1 MARIFRKL
9 RKPSLRFLL
18 GALLIPSNRFGF
30 VQEPP
35 RIGPVPAAANLLTR
49 IDPVYPAL
57 ARAARVQGAV
67 TIDVMIDKEG
77 RVNNPKVV
85 TGHVLLND
93 SALEAVRQWRYTP
106 HLLNGQPTEIVTEV
120 QMRFSLSESTPV
132 SDVGEIRGRIRHVDG
147 SPAPLMPVAAI
158 LSSDTG
164 SASPAF
170 VARTLTDDS
179 GTYRLS
185 SIPAGRYHIEA
196 GMNGPTYYP
205 GTTNLSES
213 VPVIM
218 AMDRANVVGVDLTMS
233 PPVSVRGRIAGSVSA
248 AALGAIRVQLIATH
262 QISNFGSRARVYVT
276 PVTANGSFE
285 LTGVLPGTYSLFL
298 QTQTPLMPSMDSGQT
313 IEVGGVDVKDKVLR
327 NPGAFVVRVQ
337 EGSKLAAPLAGRV
350 VLNTAGQT
358 SGIGEFLFAAI
369 RLSSTPVSNQH
380 LFVST
385 SRDGS
390 FVLPITEGSWLVY
403 RSGMQPT
410 GYLVQSI
417 SYGATDLLKESL
429 DLSATAAGE
438 IRVTLQAPVGSN

>member
-1 MARIFRKL
+1 MARILRKL
-9 RKPSLRFLL
+9 SKPSLPFLL
-18 GALLIPSNRFGF
+18 GVLLIPSNRFAF
-30 VQEPP
+30 MQEPP
-35 RIGPVPAAANLLTR
+35 RIGPVPAAANLMTR

-67 TIDVMIDKEG
+67 TINVMIDKEG
-77 RVNNPKVV
+77 RVTNPRVV

-93 SALEAVRQWRYTP
+93 SALEAVRQWRYAP
-106 HLLNGQPTEIVTEV
+106 YLLNGQPTEIVTEV
-120 QMRFSLSESTPV
+120 RMRFSLSESTPV
-132 SDVGEIRGRIRHVDG
+132 SDIGEIRGRLRHVDG

-158 LSSDTG
+158 LLSDTG
-164 SASPAF
+164 STSPAF
-170 VARTLTDDS
+170 IARTLTDDS

-213 VPVIM
+213 VPIIM
-218 AMDRANVVGVDLTMS
+218 AIDRANVVGIDLTMS
-233 PPVSVRGRIAGSVSA
+233 PPVSVRGRIAGSLSA
-248 AALGAIRVQLIATH
+248 AALGAIRVGLNATH
-262 QISNFGSRARVYVT
+262 SNFGSGARVYVT
-276 PVTANGSFE
+276 PVTADGSFE
-285 LTGVLPGTYSLFL
+285 LAGVLPGTYSLFFR
-298 QTQTPLMPSMDSGQT
+298 TQTPLMPSMDSGQT
-313 IEVGGVDVKDKVLR
+313 IEVGGVDVNDKVLR

-337 EGSKLAAPLAGRV
+337 EGAKLAAPLAGRV

-385 SRDGS
+385 TRDGS

-403 RSGMQPT
+403 RSGMQLT

-429 DLSATAAGE
+429 DLSATSAGE
-438 IRVTLQAPVGSN
+438 IRVTVQAPVGSN